1 MSRNTKTIY
10 RAFVEPDFDYFAG
23 SRRKRLPGMAW
34 RVIPLVGVVA
44 GSLVAGYAGF
54 SFHAG
59 VLAGGVAGVV
69 VYQLAVALRGR
80 R

>member
-1 MSRNTKTIY
+1 MTRKPTLSRNTKTIY
-10 RAFVEPDFDYFAG
+10 RAFVEPDFDYGHNATP
-23 SRRKRLPGMAW
+23 SRALA
-34 RVIPLVGVVA
+34 
-44 GSLVAGYAGF
+44 AGYAGF

-69 VYQLAVALRGR
+69 VYQVAVHRRGR